1 MPTISEHI
9 RESIAADELETA
21 LQQALE
27 YLKGK
32 DALLYNECLQHRA
45 RLSGAGR
52 DFRMGIIRVDDK
64 DLVVNQIRYALTK
77 VAGQIEQQLIVVP
90 EVQPVYSPPPAPA
103 PQIASTVAPPAPD
116 DAPAHDLISRF
127 VNQLLHNDVE
137 SAARAVMPLLHRS
150 LLRQGVIL
158 PDFRKN
164 NLDVAHERIRL
175 YRLPVVIIDKKSTN
189 RNAIGVLA
197 DKEHGAEWMYSIA
210 KMQDTGGL
218 PAYIRVFFPQN
229 GGEPRITG
237 ISL

>member
-1 MPTISEHI
+1 MPTIAEHI
-9 RESIAADELETA
+9 RESIAADELDTA
-21 LQQALE
+21 LEQALE

-64 DLVVNQIRYALTK
+64 DLVFNQIRYALAN
-77 VAGQIEQQLIVVP
+77 VAGQIEQHLITVP
-90 EVQPVYSPPPAPA
+90 VVQPVYSPPPALHIPPTAA
-103 PQIASTVAPPAPD
+103 PLAPD
-116 DAPAHDLISRF
+116 DAPAHELISRF
-127 VNQLLHNDVE
+127 VQQLLHNDPE
-137 SAARAVMPLLHRS
+137 SAARAVLPLLHRS

-164 NLDVAHERIRL
+164 NLDIAHERIRL
-175 YRLPVVIIDKKSTN
+175 YRLPVVIIDKKNTN
-189 RNAIGVLA
+189 RNTIGVLA
-197 DKEHGAEWMYSIA
+197 DKEQGAEWMYSIA

-237 ISL
+237 VSL

>member
-1 MPTISEHI
+1 MPTISEYI

-32 DALLYNECLQHRA
+32 DAMLYNECLQHRA

-77 VAGQIEQQLIVVP
+77 VAGQIEQELSTVQA
-90 EVQPVYSPPPAPA
+90 VQPVYSPPPAP
-103 PQIASTVAPPAPD
+103 TVASPAPD
-116 DAPAHDLISRF
+116 DAPAHELISRF

-164 NLDVAHERIRL
+164 NLDLAHERIRL

-210 KMQDTGGL
+210 KIQDTGGL